1 MGLPAQEAGSDITG
15 AAEEGAGED
24 DGLEAGELKIDTREL
39 KHGHNDG
46 WLDEKIVWEIS
57 GFRETWWES
66 VCVCEH
72 EH

>member
-46 WLDEKIVWEIS
+46 
-57 GFRETWWES
+57 
-66 VCVCEH
+66 
-72 EH
+72 